1 MTFYERIDTLR
12 KKRGISQGALEKQ
25 LGFSNGS
32 FSKWKKSMPTHD
44 RLQKLASFFHVSVDY
59 LVTGEET
66 PAPVLP
72 YFSQEDIATAR
83 EISEKDSVLFDVY
96 RSADKERLVA
106 YAKRLKELQNM
117 EQP

>member
-12 KKRGISQGALEKQ
+12 KERGISQGALEKQ

-59 LVTGEET
+59 LVTGEE
-66 PAPVLP
+66 PQADALP
-72 YFSQEDIATAR
+72 FFSKEDIFTAR
-83 EISEKDSVLFDVY
+83 EISEKDRVIFDIY
-96 RSADKERLVA
+96 RSADKDRLIE
-106 YAKRLKELQNM
+106 YAKRLKALQNM